1 MRQID
6 FHENPHDVL
15 PDILNFRDIGGIIS
29 DEENSC
35 VRHGLVFRSG
45 RLSDLVEND
54 LRLLGELGVTSIF
67 DLRARR
73 EREADPTIWQGG
85 GVETHVFRPGHK
97 RRLVD
102 MAQDY
107 PATPAGAEALMRD
120 FSAELPRTMAHVFGE
135 LLVRISQGAFP
146 CIIHCSAG
154 KDRTGMAVALL
165 LAALGCGREAIVAD
179 YVASAHARRIE
190 GAMVRSVV
198 RDGLHPVGAGCD
210 RPRLGRD
217 GALSGQH
224 RRHRAGGRAAAGGLA
239 GKHGR
244 AETMKALLSQAAG
257 GPETLVLADRPVPA
271 AGPGELLV
279 KILVCAIN
287 YPDVLIIEDKY
298 QFKPE
303 RPFAPGSEICAEVA
317 AVGEDVEG
325 WAPGDRLI
333 AVTGHGGLSEYMLLP
348 AAKAFALP
356 HGRDPMEGAALLM
369 TYATTIH
376 ALVDRGA
383 LAAGETLL
391 VLGAA
396 GGVGLAAVEIGKAM
410 GARVVAAAPPPR

>member
-1 MRQID
+1 
-6 FHENPHDVL
+6 
-15 PDILNFRDIGGIIS
+15 
-29 DEENSC
+29 
-35 VRHGLVFRSG
+35 
-45 RLSDLVEND
+45 
-54 LRLLGELGVTSIF
+54 
-67 DLRARR
+67 
-73 EREADPTIWQGG
+73 
-85 GVETHVFRPGHK
+85 
-97 RRLVD
+97 
-102 MAQDY
+102 
-107 PATPAGAEALMRD
+107 
-120 FSAELPRTMAHVFGE
+120 
-135 LLVRISQGAFP
+135 
-146 CIIHCSAG
+146 
-154 KDRTGMAVALL
+154 
-165 LAALGCGREAIVAD
+165 
-179 YVASAHARRIE
+179 
-190 GAMVRSVV
+190 
-198 RDGLHPVGAGCD
+198 
-210 RPRLGRD
+210 
-217 GALSGQH
+217 
-224 RRHRAGGRAAAGGLA
+224 
-239 GKHGR
+239 
-244 AETMKALLSQAAG
+244 MKALLSQAAG

-396 GGVGLAAVEIGKAM
+396 CAFSSDDTAATTRAPIALPISTA
-410 GARVVAAAPPPR
+410 ARPTPPAAPSTSNVSPAASAPRSTSAWMVVA